1 MDGSRT
7 RLNALFAAD
16 KVRRAAE
23 EAFLDSADERTL
35 ARVITEAVREA
46 WKLTDTEEQEG
57 RLTRLADLCA
67 QVPSPETIDALLAIL
82 DHPEPAVRNEAGEC
96 LLDVAYERFKEVAQG
111 IERLL
116 SARHSGPAMEE
127 LPFILAEIRD
137 PDPLPIITRFLGH
150 SSAEVAAAAIEAL
163 AGFGD
168 PSAISH
174 LEKLQNDK
182 REVTLPDLDDAT
194 VSLGDLVAD
203 AIATLG
209 GDSQD
214 SA

>member
-23 EAFLDSADERTL
+23 EAFLDSTDERTL
-35 ARVITEAVREA
+35 ARVIAEAVRDA
-46 WKLTDTEEQEG
+46 WALEDSEEQEG
-57 RLTRLADLCA
+57 RLMRLADLSA
-67 QVPSPETIDALLAIL
+67 QVPSPETIDALLTIL

-96 LLDVAYERFKEVAQG
+96 LLDIAYERFKEVAHS

-116 SARHSGPAMEE
+116 SKGHSGPAMEE

-137 PDPLPIITRFLGH
+137 PDPLPLIARFLGH
-150 SSAEVAAAAIEAL
+150 KNAEAAAAAIEAL

-168 PSAISH
+168 PAAISH
-174 LEKLQNDK
+174 LEKLRSDK

-194 VSLGDLVAD
+194 VSLGDLAAD
-203 AIATLG
+203 AIVELG